1 MALLRN
7 LLLLIV
13 ITGVSACGADK
24 SPASDQTHIFVSIL
38 PLKYF
43 VERIGGDNVNVHVM
57 VGPGQSP
64 ETFEPLPKQLS
75 MLSNAQLYFG
85 IDVPF
90 ERVWLPKIRAM
101 RADLNVVNLAEHT
114 ALSTKEVHRHAQ
126 ESEQHGHAND
136 PHIWTS
142 PREARL
148 IAAEIEAELR
158 QLLPA
163 ESDQIKA
170 RYAMLDRELLELD
183 NTIKHVLSEWRGSG
197 EFVVMHPAWGAFAE
211 DYGLEQIAIEDE
223 GKSPSAQ
230 ALQLLLARLKKES
243 IRWVFI
249 QPQHSQRMAM
259 TVATSIG
266 AEIEV
271 LDPLAENY
279 IDNMKNVAQ
288 RLALAMRAQAAAQRG
303 H

>member
-1 MALLRN
+1 L
-7 LLLLIV
+7 
-13 ITGVSACGADK
+13 GCF
-24 SPASDQTHIFVSIL
+24 P
-38 PLKYF
+38 
-43 VERIGGDNVNVHVM
+43 
-57 VGPGQSP
+57 
-64 ETFEPLPKQLS
+64 
-75 MLSNAQLYFG
+75 
-85 IDVPF
+85 
-90 ERVWLPKIRAM
+90 
-101 RADLNVVNLAEHT
+101 
-114 ALSTKEVHRHAQ
+114 
-126 ESEQHGHAND
+126 
-136 PHIWTS
+136 
-142 PREARL
+142 
-148 IAAEIEAELR
+148 
-158 QLLPA
+158 
-163 ESDQIKA
+163 
-170 RYAMLDRELLELD
+170 
-183 NTIKHVLSEWRGSG
+183 
-197 EFVVMHPAWGAFAE
+197 E